1 MYKRACPI
9 GAVTR
14 EEHNHCQRQDT
25 EAGREERKHNLI
37 SLPCCPCFLPVPPV
51 GSGKVNPGGS
61 VPRGPPSGCRAEKNG
76 FGVKGTALGVKEKG
90 KPKRKE
96 DDCVLSSLVNC
107 EGSGVGPKL

>member
-1 MYKRACPI
+1 ME
-9 GAVTR
+9 GA
-14 EEHNHCQRQDT
+14 
-25 EAGREERKHNLI
+25 
-37 SLPCCPCFLPVPPV
+37 
-51 GSGKVNPGGS
+51 
-61 VPRGPPSGCRAEKNG
+61 GCRAEKNG